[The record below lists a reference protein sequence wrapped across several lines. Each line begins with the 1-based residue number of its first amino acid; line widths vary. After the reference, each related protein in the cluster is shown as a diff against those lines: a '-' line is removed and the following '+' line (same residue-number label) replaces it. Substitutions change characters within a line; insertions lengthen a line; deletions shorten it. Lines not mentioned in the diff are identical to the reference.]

1 MGIPLKIRER
11 KKNSSWLAGLH
22 PPEKNVKLRI
32 FTSGLVVQPMA
43 KKCTKK
49 RDARVKK
56 VIIINLLL
64 V

>member
-1 MGIPLKIRER
+1 MGIPLKIRGR
-11 KKNSSWLAGLH
+11 KKNSSGLAGLH
-22 PPEKNVKLRI
+22 PQQNVKLGI

-43 KKCTKK
+43 KKCTKQ